1 MDFLLRRRRSHRV
14 CCALTALLL
23 LVAGQIGPQAAAQ
36 VQTPAPTPRATP
48 TPAPTAAPRA
58 TPTPVPTATPR
69 PTPAPTPT
77 PIPRITGVDV
87 IGNRVITTDRI
98 LAVVGTKAGDVLNH
112 ERLRRDAEAIL
123 GLGWFADVTLR
134 LESGPDGVR
143 VVFLIVENPV
153 ITEVVVEGNTVIPSQ
168 EILQALN
175 IPTGQV
181 LNTRQTR
188 EGVRAVEQLYESRG
202 YILARVVDVSV
213 EQVGDGR
220 LRVRIAEGRVEDV
233 VFKGLTKTLPHVAN
247 RQISLKRGDIF
258 NVQQMN
264 RDLQRLFD
272 TGLFETVQARPRPG
286 STPDNVVIEIEV
298 KEAQTGRIGF
308 GVGYSTAVGLIGQIE
323 FGERNWRGRGQS
335 LALRVERGFTRGT
348 IQQPGK
354 VSFSLNFREPF
365 LDEQRTSLDVSLF
378 QTSATQTEVIL
389 GVTTSRYDLE
399 RVGSFLELG
408 RPLDPSTSLSF
419 RLRSELA
426 LITPLPLDPNSPSC
440 PCPPPTV
447 FTPGRTVSVL
457 LSGIRDTRD
466 SRISPTLGQR
476 QQVSLEFGLPA
487 LGGQFSFQKYF
498 AEYIQYFPVGNQSHI
513 AGRLSLGLGSGTIPL
528 QEQYVIGGATTL
540 RGFQSGRFHGTSMAL
555 LNVEYRTPLAG
566 VASFL
571 RDFTGVVF
579 VDAGAAPIVG
589 VGGFRVNYGVGVAF
603 NSPLGVIR
611 FDFAFGPEGNQTWL
625 NLGHPF

>member
-1 MDFLLRRRRSHRV
+1 M
-14 CCALTALLL
+14 LL
-23 LVAGQIGPQAAAQ
+23 LVAGQIGPQAVAQ
-36 VQTPAPTPRATP
+36 AQAPAPTPTPRATP
-48 TPAPTAAPRA
+48 TPAPTA
-58 TPTPVPTATPR
+58 TPR
-69 PTPAPTPT
+69 PTPTPTPT
-77 PIPRITGVDV
+77 PIPRVTSVDITG
-87 IGNRVITTDRI
+87 NREIPTDRI
-98 LAVVGTKAGDVLNH
+98 LAVIGTKVGDVLNPD
-112 ERLRRDAEAIL
+112 RLRRDAEAIM

-153 ITEVVVEGNTVIPSQ
+153 VAEVVVEGNTVIPAQ
-168 EILQALN
+168 EILLALN

-202 YILARVVDVSV
+202 YILARVVDVSI
-213 EQVGDGR
+213 EPAGDGR

-247 RQISLKRGDIF
+247 RHISLKRGDIF

-286 STPDNVVIEIEV
+286 STPDTVVIEIEV
-298 KEAQTGRIGF
+298 KEAQTGRLGF
-308 GVGYSTAVGLIGQIE
+308 GIGYSSVEGVVGQIE

-335 LALRVERGFTRGT
+335 LALRVERGFTRAT
-348 IQQPGK
+348 IQQPARFN
-354 VSFSLNFREPF
+354 FSLNFREPF
-365 LDEQRTSLDVSLF
+365 LDEQRTALDISLF
-378 QTSATQTEVIL
+378 QTTTTQTEVIS
-389 GVTTSRYDLE
+389 GATISRFDLE
-399 RVGSFLELG
+399 RVGSFVELA
-408 RPLDPSTSLSF
+408 RPLDPATLLSV

-440 PCPPPTV
+440 PCPSPTL

-457 LSGIRDTRD
+457 LTGTRDTRD
-466 SRISPTLGQR
+466 SRISPTRGQR
-476 QQVSLEFGLPA
+476 QHLSLEFALPA

-498 AEYIQYFPVGNQSHI
+498 AEYVQYFPTGRASHI
-513 AGRLSLGLGSGTIPL
+513 AGRLSLGLGSGFIPL
-528 QEQYVIGGATTL
+528 QEQYILGGATTL
-540 RGFQSGRFHGTSMAL
+540 RGFQSGRFRGNSMAM
-555 LNVEYRTPLAG
+555 LNVEYRTPLG
-566 VASFL
+566 DIASFL
-571 RDFTGVVF
+571 REFTGVVF
-579 VDAGAAPIVG
+579 IDAGAAPIG
-589 VGGFRVNYGVGVAF
+589 GAGGFKVNYGIGTAF

-611 FDFAFGPEGNQTWL
+611 LDFAFGPEGNQTWI

>member
-1 MDFLLRRRRSHRV
+1 MNFLLRRRRSHRV

-23 LVAGQIGPQAAAQ
+23 LVVGQIGPQAAAQ
-36 VQTPAPTPRATP
+36 AQTPAPTATPRPTPVPTPTPRPTP
-48 TPAPTAAPRA
+48 TPA
-58 TPTPVPTATPR
+58 PTATPR

-77 PIPRITGVDV
+77 PIPRVTGVDV
-87 IGNRVITTDRI
+87 IGNRGIPTDRI
-98 LAVVGTKAGDVLNH
+98 LAVVGTKVGDVLNQ
-112 ERLRRDAEAIL
+112 ERLRRDAEAII

-143 VVFLIVENPV
+143 IVFLIVENPV

-168 EILQALN
+168 EILLALN

-202 YILARVVDVSV
+202 YILARVVDASV
-213 EQVGDGR
+213 EPAGDGR
-220 LRVRIAEGRVEDV
+220 LRVRVAEGRVEDV
-233 VFKGLTKTLPHVAN
+233 VFMGLTKTLPFVAN
-247 RQISLKRGDIF
+247 RHISLKRGDIF

-308 GVGYSTAVGLIGQIE
+308 GIGYNSASGLIGQIDL
-323 FGERNWRGRGQS
+323 GERNWRGRGQS
-335 LALRVERGFTRGT
+335 LALRAERGFTRGT
-348 IQQPGK
+348 IQAPARFN
-354 VSFSLNFREPF
+354 FSLNFREPF
-365 LDEQRTSLDVSLF
+365 LDEQRTSLDISLF
-378 QTSATQTEVIL
+378 QTSSTEVEAIS
-389 GVTTSRYDLE
+389 GATTSRYDLA

-408 RPLDPSTSLSF
+408 RPLDPATSLSV

-440 PCPPPTV
+440 PCPPPTL

-457 LSGIRDTRD
+457 LTGIRDTRD
-466 SRISPTLGQR
+466 SRISPTRGQR
-476 QQVSLEFGLPA
+476 QHLSLEFGLPA

-498 AEYIQYFPVGNQSHI
+498 AEYVQYFPVGNQSHI

-528 QEQYVIGGATTL
+528 QEQYVIGGPTTL
-540 RGFQSGRFHGTSMAL
+540 RGFQAGRFRGNSMAV
-555 LNVEYRTPLAG
+555 LNVEYRTPLG
-566 VASFL
+566 GIASFL
-571 RDFTGVVF
+571 RDFTGVIF
-579 VDAGAAPIVG
+579 VDAGAAPVGG
-589 VGGFRVNYGVGVAF
+589 VGGFKANYGVGVAF
-603 NSPLGVIR
+603 NSPLGLIR
-611 FDFAFGPEGNQTWL
+611 FDFAFGPEENQTWI
-625 NLGHPF
+625 NFGHPF